1 MKSLYWTQNNLDPLL
16 STISITTCKK
26 IQQEMPSEATNDK
39 YYCLTVNNNL
49 IYLEIKFHL
58 NKFSKND

>member
-1 MKSLYWTQNNLDPLL
+1 
-16 STISITTCKK
+16 
-26 IQQEMPSEATNDK
+26 MPSKATNDK
-39 YYCLTVNNNL
+39 HYCLAVNNNL